1 MLSHFLSLLF
11 PQNSLSVT
19 AHFRK
24 QSKTKKV
31 DGTTERNLTDV
42 NPLEKKAEVEVG
54 EGQQK
59 AATSAPEDG
68 QKKSKGRKKSKSKK
82 KLKQEI
88 ATER

>member
-1 MLSHFLSLLF
+1 MLSHFHTLLF

-24 QSKTKKV
+24 QSKAKKV
-31 DGTTERNLTDV
+31 DGTERNLTDV
-42 NPLEKKAEVEVG
+42 DPLEKKAEVEVG

-82 KLKQEI
+82 KLKQEN